1 MPARWWHHVESRTPF
16 NVVVNYWWKGDAEA
30 AKADS
35 ARDALLHCLLAMNGL
50 PPEQRAAWGAIFDH
64 YAFHAGEHTT
74 AHIPAHRHG
83 VLGEIGQ
90 EQATT
95 LATALAERLKR

>member
-1 MPARWWHHVESRTPF
+1 MPALWWHHVESLTAF
-16 NVVVNYWWKGDAEA
+16 NVLVNYWWKGDADA

-50 PPEQRAAWGAIFDH
+50 PAEQRAAWGAIFDH
-64 YAFHAGEHTT
+64 YAFHAGAQT
-74 AHIPAHRHG
+74 AGHIPAHRRG
-83 VLGEIGQ
+83 VLGEISP

-95 LATALAERLKR
+95 LAAYLAERLTR